1 MNLLKVSMLPVLSFA
16 ALAIVSCTTVTD
28 ITPEPDPVNY
38 SVTVTQPQSAN
49 FVLQDL
55 IPDGVF
61 TQGIEGPA
69 VDIRGNLYAVNYRRE
84 GTIGVVRVQGN
95 HKSKSAKLLQLPEG
109 SIGNGIRFNRR
120 GEMFVADYMGHN
132 ILKIDPGTQRVEVYA
147 HNPAMNQPN
156 DVAITATGV
165 LYASDPKWSDGTGQL
180 WRIDLDGK
188 TVLLESNMGTT
199 NGIEVSPDEQRLYV
213 NESVQQR
220 IWVYDIKSNG
230 DLDNKRL
237 FHQYSDYGLDGMRC
251 DEKGNLFV
259 ARYGAGRIDMLS
271 PLGHVIREVKLKGQH
286 PTNLAFGG
294 EDGRSVY
301 VTMQKRGAIETFR
314 VPNAGRS
321 YNLWDRQS
329 N

>member
-1 MNLLKVSMLPVLSFA
+1 MKLLKVCCFFAVMLTA
-16 ALAIVSCTTVTD
+16 SCTTVTD
-28 ITPEPDPVNY
+28 TPAPDPAYY

-120 GEMFVADYMGHN
+120 GEMFVADYTGHN
-132 ILKIDPGTQRVEVYA
+132 ILKIDPGTQRVDVFA
-147 HNPAMNQPN
+147 HNSAMNQPN
-156 DVAITATGV
+156 DLAITASGI

-180 WRIDLDGK
+180 WRIGLDGK
-188 TVLLESNMGTT
+188 AVLIESNMGTT
-199 NGIEVSPDEQRLYV
+199 NGIEVSPDERHLYV

-220 IWVYDIKSNG
+220 IWVYDIKEG
-230 DLDNKRL
+230 GALENKRL
-237 FHQYSDYGLDGMRC
+237 FHQYSDFGLDGMRC
-251 DEKGNLFV
+251 DEQGNLYV

-271 PLGHVIREVKLKGQH
+271 PLGHVIREVRLKGQH

-294 EDGRSVY
+294 DDGRSVY

-314 VPNAGRS
+314 VPHAGRS
-321 YNLWDRQS
+321 HNLWARQS
-329 N
+329 D